1 MNCSRCGKRAVTHI
15 RYSGE
20 DLCADHFTDFF
31 ETKVFKEFRKQVDL
45 GRGKDIG
52 VAVSGGKDS
61 IVVLK
66 MIHKI
71 LKDRRDS
78 EICGITIDEGIE
90 GYRPKSLDIAR
101 EEYERLGIDYQIA
114 SFDEEF
120 GYPLD
125 EMLEKEGMDMPCS
138 VCGVL
143 RRWLMNTIAKEEGLD
158 LLATGLNL
166 DDTSQT
172 ILMNF
177 CRADMKK
184 MTRLA
189 PHEKVKEGLIPRIN
203 PLQRVTEKEIYLYAS
218 LSDMEVHEQECP
230 YAETAL
236 RGLYREV
243 IGELEDN
250 TPGTKFAIL
259 SSYEKIKEPLLKK
272 YDDGKE
278 LKECM
283 ICGEPAM
290 NEKCKACQIVEQLED
305 VEDGK
310 G

>member
-1 MNCSRCGKRAVTHI
+1 MKCSRCEEPAVTHI

-20 DLCADHFTDFF
+20 DLCAEHFKDFF

-61 IVVLK
+61 IVALK
-66 MIHKI
+66 MVHEI

-78 EICGITIDEGIE
+78 RIFGITIDEGIE
-90 GYRPKSLDIAR
+90 GYRPRSLDIAR
-101 EEYERLGIDYQIA
+101 EEYERLDIDYQIS
-114 SFDEEF
+114 SFEEEF
-120 GYPLD
+120 EYPLD
-125 EMLEKEGMDMPCS
+125 EMLEKEDMEMPCS
-138 VCGVL
+138 ICGVL
-143 RRWLMNTIAKEEGLD
+143 RRWLMNTIAKEEDLD

-189 PHEKVKEGLIPRIN
+189 PHEDVKEGLIPRIS
-203 PLQRVTEKEIYLYAS
+203 PLQRVTEKETYLYAH

-236 RGLYREV
+236 RGLYRDL

-250 TPGTKFAIL
+250 TPGTRFAIL
-259 SSYEKIKEPLLKK
+259 SSYEKMKEPLKKK

-278 LKECM
+278 LKECNN
-283 ICGEPAM
+283 CEEPAM
-290 NEKCKACQIVEQLED
+290 NEKCKACQIIEKL
-305 VEDGK
+305 
-310 G
+310 